1 MYKKIDGGLN
11 CYKNEQE
18 IQKFWTEHGIKEKC
32 LNRNKGAKIF
42 SFYEGPPTANGV
54 PHNGHVFTRALKD
67 MFVRFRAMQG
77 YYVPRKG
84 GWDTHG
90 LPVELSVEKS
100 LGISGKAQ
108 IEEYGVTKFIEKCKA
123 DVWKYVDQWKDFSD
137 KVGYSVDMGDNAYV
151 TYHNDYIESIWW
163 AISEIDKKGWIY
175 KGFKVL
181 PSCPSCGTALSSHEV
196 AQGYKDRK
204 DTTVVAKFK
213 ALDFENTYFLAW
225 TTTPWT
231 LPSNIALCVNPNE
244 KYVMIL
250 SEGVN
255 YILAEALV
263 PTHFKDKEF
272 EVVKHF
278 VGTDLEYKKYEPLFD
293 FVSEKDKAKG
303 YFVTCDEYVT
313 LTDGTGIVHIA
324 PAYGEDDA
332 KVGRKYDLPLVQMA
346 NKYGKFESNCGEWA
360 GKDVFEENE
369 NIALALIKDGK
380 IFKTQ
385 KHVHSYPHCWRC
397 DSPLMYFARSGWFMK
412 TTEIRDNMVKNNN
425 SVNWLPENVKDGRMG
440 NFLANNIDWCL
451 SRDRYWGTPLPIWT
465 CECGHKHV
473 VGSVAE
479 LKKLAGI
486 PENQEVELHKPYVD
500 EITFKCS
507 ECGGTMQRVPEVLDC
522 WFDSG
527 SMPFAQY
534 HYPFENKE
542 IFDKAFP
549 ADFISEGVDQ
559 TRGWFYSL
567 QAISSALFD
576 KSPYRTCIA
585 NGMLVDE
592 NGKKLSK
599 HLGNYTP
606 PIEMIES
613 LGADPLRWTLYTA
626 TQPWNNIICTK
637 DTVKESIK
645 KFFGTLW
652 NTYAFYVMYAEID
665 KFDPSKFALKDC
677 KLSIMDKWILS
688 ELNILVEE
696 VTKLLEEYASTE
708 SARIIQDFVDRLSN
722 WYVRCGRK
730 RYWGSDFS
738 EDKKAAYVTL
748 YTVLS
753 TLSKLIAPFT
763 PFIAEEIYQ
772 NIERPFFE
780 NAKESIHLCDYPLV
794 DRAYIDKTLSN
805 DMNLAYA
812 YTELG
817 RSARNLASIKNRQP
831 LSTLYL
837 TEANNKTNLGVELLN
852 TIKEELNVKN
862 IIQNQNLDEF
872 VNYSLKPQL
881 KTLGPKYGKNING
894 IREYLANCD
903 VPALLNEIKANGTA
917 AFEVNGEEVKIS
929 QEDLLITVNQ
939 KEGYI
944 SSVDNNLAVVLDTH
958 ITKELKEEGIVRE
971 FISRVQNLR
980 KSSGLDIVDRIAIE
994 VDGDSEL
1001 VNIIL
1006 GYTETILGAVL
1017 AVSVKAGNKGSFNET
1032 IEFDEK
1038 NVSVY
1043 ITKAN

>member
-18 IQKFWTEHGIKEKC
+18 ILKFWEANNIKEKC
-32 LNRNKGAKIF
+32 LNHNKNGKIF

-54 PHNGHVFTRALKD
+54 PHVGHVFTRALKD
-67 MFVRFRAMQG
+67 MFVRFRSMQG

-100 LGISGKAQ
+100 LGISGKSQ
-108 IEEYGVTKFIEKCKA
+108 IEEYGVEKFIEKCKSS
-123 DVWKYVDQWKDFSD
+123 VWKYVDLWKEFSD
-137 KVGYSVDMGDNAYV
+137 KVGYSVDMGDDAYV

-163 AISEIDKKGWIY
+163 ALSEIDKKGKIY

-181 PSCPSCGTALSSHEV
+181 PSCPRCGAALSSHEV

-213 ALDFENTYFLAW
+213 SKDFDNTYFLAW

-231 LPSNIALCVNPNE
+231 LPSNIALCVNPSE
-244 KYVMIL
+244 KYVMIDCD
-250 SEGVN
+250 GTN

-263 PTHFKDKEF
+263 PVHFKDKEYK
-272 EVVKHF
+272 VVKEF
-278 VGTDLEYKKYEPLFD
+278 VGKDLEYKKYEPLFD
-293 FVSEKDKAKG
+293 YVNPKEAEKG
-303 YFVTCDEYVT
+303 YFVTCDDYVT

-332 KVGRKYDLPLVQMA
+332 KVGRKYNLPLIQMA
-346 NKYGKFESNCGEWA
+346 NKYGKFESVCGEWA
-360 GKDVFEENE
+360 GKDVFDENE
-369 NIALALIKDGK
+369 NIAISLAKAGK
-380 IFKTQ
+380 VFKTQ
-385 KHVHSYPHCWRC
+385 KHTHSYPHCWRC

-412 TTEIRDNMVKNNN
+412 TTDIREDMVKNNQ
-425 SVNWLPENVKDGRMG
+425 SVNWLPDNVKEGRMG

-465 CECGHKHV
+465 CECGKTKV
-473 VGSVAE
+473 VGSIAE
-479 LKKLAGI
+479 LKQLANI
-486 PENQEVELHKPYVD
+486 PEDKEIELHKPYVD
-500 EITFKCS
+500 EITIKCPD
-507 ECGGTMQRVPEVLDC
+507 CGKDMHRVPEVLDC

-534 HYPFENKE
+534 HYPFENK
-542 IFDKAFP
+542 DKFEKTFP

-567 QAISSALFD
+567 QAISTALFN
-576 KSPYRTCIA
+576 KSPYKTCIA

-606 PIEMIES
+606 PIEMIEK
-613 LGADPLRWTLYTA
+613 LGADPVRWTLYTA
-626 TQPWNNIICTK
+626 TQPWNNIVCTL

-645 KFFGTLW
+645 KYFGTLW

-665 KFDPSKFALKDC
+665 KFDPSKYNLKDC
-677 KLSIMDKWILS
+677 KLSSMDKWILS
-688 ELNILVEE
+688 ELNILVRD
-696 VTKLLEEYASTE
+696 VTSNLEKYASTE
-708 SARIIQDFVDRLSN
+708 SSRLIQEFVDRLSN
-722 WYVRCGRK
+722 WYVRCCRK

-738 EDKKAAYVTL
+738 EDKKSAYVTL
-748 YTVLS
+748 FTVLS
-753 TLSKLIAPFT
+753 TLAKLTAPFT
-763 PFIAEEIYQ
+763 PFISEEIYQ
-772 NIERPFFE
+772 NIERPFFS
-780 NAKESIHLCDYPLV
+780 NAKESVHLCEYPKC
-794 DRAYIDKTLSN
+794 DEKYIDKKLSN

-817 RSARNLASIKNRQP
+817 RSARNLANIKNRQP

-837 TEANNKTNLGVELLN
+837 TEANEKIDLSDELLN

-872 VNYSLKPQL
+872 VNYQLKPQL
-881 KTLGPKYGKNING
+881 KTLGPKYGKNINN
-894 IREYLANCD
+894 IREYLNNCD
-903 VPALLNEIKANGTA
+903 VNALLDEIKKNGSA
-917 AFEVNGEEVKIS
+917 SFEVNGEKIDITKD
-929 QEDLLITVNQ
+929 DLLVSVNQ

-944 SSVDNNLAVVLDTH
+944 SSVDDNLAVVLDTH
-958 ITKELKEEGIVRE
+958 ITKELKDEGVVRE
-971 FISRVQNLR
+971 FISRVQTLR
-980 KSSGLDIVDRIAIE
+980 KNSGLEIVDRIAIE
-994 VDGDSEL
+994 VFGDKEL
-1001 VNIIL
+1001 VDVIL
-1006 GYTETILGAVL
+1006 NYKETILNSVL
-1017 AVSVKAGNKGSFNET
+1017 ALSVKAGNNGSFNDE
-1032 IEFDEK
+1032 IELDEGK
-1038 NVSVY
+1038 ITAY
-1043 ITKAN
+1043 ITKM

>member
-18 IQKFWTEHGIKEKC
+18 ILRFWEENNIKEKC
-32 LNRNKGAKIF
+32 LNHNKDGKIF

-54 PHNGHVFTRALKD
+54 PHVGHVFTRALKD
-67 MFVRFRAMQG
+67 MFVRFRSMQG

-100 LGISGKAQ
+100 LGISGKSQ
-108 IEEYGVTKFIEKCKA
+108 IEEYGVEKFIEKCKA
-123 DVWKYVDQWKDFSD
+123 SVWKYVDLWKEFSD
-137 KVGYSVDMGDNAYV
+137 KVGYSIDMGDNAYV

-163 AISEIDKKGWIY
+163 ALSEINKKGKIY

-181 PSCPSCGTALSSHEV
+181 PSCPRCGTALSSHEV

-213 ALDFENTYFLAW
+213 SKDFENTYFMAW

-244 KYVMIL
+244 KYVMI
-250 SEGVN
+250 SCDGTN

-263 PTHFKDKEF
+263 PVHFKDKEYK
-272 EVVKHF
+272 VVQEF
-278 VGTDLEYKKYEPLFD
+278 VGKDLEYKKYEPLFD
-293 FVSEKDKAKG
+293 YVNKKDAEKG

-332 KVGRKYDLPLVQMA
+332 KVGRKYNLPLVQMA
-346 NKYGKFESNCGEWA
+346 NKYGKFESVCGEWA

-369 NIALALIKDGK
+369 NIAISLVKAGK

-385 KHVHSYPHCWRC
+385 KHTHSYPHCWRC

-412 TTEIRDNMVKNNN
+412 TTDIREDMVKNNQ
-425 SVNWLPENVKDGRMG
+425 SVNWLPDNVKEGRMG

-465 CECGHKHV
+465 CECGHTHV
-473 VGSVAE
+473 VGSIAE
-479 LKKLAGI
+479 LKELANLPKDKEI
-486 PENQEVELHKPYVD
+486 ELHKPFVD
-500 EITFKCS
+500 EITIKCP
-507 ECGGTMQRVPEVLDC
+507 ECGHDMHRVPEVLDC

-527 SMPFAQY
+527 SMPFAQH
-534 HYPFENKE
+534 HYPFENKDK
-542 IFDKAFP
+542 FDKTFP

-567 QAISSALFD
+567 QAISTALFN
-576 KSPYRTCIA
+576 KSPYKTCIA

-606 PIEMIES
+606 PIEMIEK

-626 TQPWNNIICTK
+626 TQPWNNIVCTL
-637 DTVKESIK
+637 DTVRESIK
-645 KFFGTLW
+645 KYFGTLW

-665 KFDPSKFALKDC
+665 KFDPSKYSLEDC
-677 KLSIMDKWILS
+677 KLSSMDKWILS
-688 ELNILVEE
+688 ELNILVRD
-696 VTKLLEEYASTE
+696 VTENLEKYASTE
-708 SARIIQDFVDRLSN
+708 SSRLIQEFVDRLSN
-722 WYVRCGRK
+722 WYVRCSRK

-738 EDKKAAYVTL
+738 EDKKSAYVTL

-753 TLSKLIAPFT
+753 TLAKLTAPFT
-763 PFIAEEIYQ
+763 PFISEEIYQ
-772 NIERPFFE
+772 NIERPFFG
-780 NAKESIHLCDYPLV
+780 NAKESVHLCDYPKCNEK
-794 DRAYIDKTLSN
+794 YIDKKLSN

-817 RSARNLASIKNRQP
+817 RSARNLANIKNRQP

-837 TEANNKTNLGVELLN
+837 TEANEKIDLSDELLN

-862 IIQNQNLDEF
+862 IVQNQNLDEF
-872 VNYSLKPQL
+872 VNYQLKPQL

-894 IREYLANCD
+894 IREYLNNCN
-903 VPALLNEIKANGTA
+903 VNGLLDEIKKNGSA
-917 AFEVNGEEVKIS
+917 SFEVNGEKIDITK
-929 QEDLLITVNQ
+929 EDLLISVNQ

-944 SSVDNNLAVVLDTH
+944 SSVDDNLAVVLDTH
-958 ITKELKEEGIVRE
+958 ITKELKDEGIVRE
-971 FISRVQNLR
+971 FISRVQTLR
-980 KSSGLDIVDRIAIE
+980 KNSGLEIVDRIAIE
-994 VDGDSEL
+994 VTGTKEIVD
-1001 VNIIL
+1001 VIL
-1006 GYTETILGAVL
+1006 NYKSTILNSVL
-1017 AVSVKAGNKGSFNET
+1017 ALSVKEGNAGTFS
-1032 IEFDEK
+1032 DEIDLDEGK
-1038 NVSVY
+1038 ITAY
-1043 ITKAN
+1043 ITKM